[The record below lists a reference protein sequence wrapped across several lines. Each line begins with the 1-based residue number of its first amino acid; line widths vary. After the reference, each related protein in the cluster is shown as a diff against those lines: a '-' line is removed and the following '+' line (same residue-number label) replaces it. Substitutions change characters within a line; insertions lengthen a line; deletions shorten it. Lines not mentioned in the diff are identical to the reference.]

1 MAHRWSTLRSTY
13 RADRPHGGPPT
24 SIGGANVTARGYKLV
39 ALSLVLGG
47 LTVLLSGCSWQEV
60 FGLGWPTGI
69 TPEGKLNRDLWV
81 WSVIASFVVGAIV
94 WALIFWASAFH
105 RKKATDTELPRQFGY
120 NMPLELVLTVVP
132 FLIISVLFYFT
143 VVVQER
149 MLHKDPNPEVV
160 IDVTAFQWNWK
171 FGYQKIAFGD
181 GTFSYDGADPEKK
194 AAMTSKP
201 EGVDE
206 HGEERVGAIR
216 GLNPEDRTYLN
227 FDKVETLGT
236 STEIPILVLPKGK
249 RIEFQIASADV
260 IHGFW
265 VPEFLFKRDV
275 MPDPK
280 ANNSD
285 NVFQVSEIQETGAF
299 VGRCTEM
306 CGTYHSMMNFE
317 VRVVEPNDF
326 KAYLQQRIAG
336 KTNAEAL
343 QAINQDPLAVTT
355 HPFDTRR
362 GEQVGV
368 PPVQASK

>member
-1 MAHRWSTLRSTY
+1 MS
-13 RADRPHGGPPT
+13 
-24 SIGGANVTARGYKLV
+24 ARGLRLV
-39 ALSLVLGG
+39 ALSVVLGG
-47 LTVLLSGCSWQEV
+47 TTLLLSGCSWSEAL
-60 FGLGWPTGI
+60 GLGWPYGI
-69 TPEGKLNRDLWV
+69 TPEGKLNRELWIG
-81 WSVIASFVVGAIV
+81 SVIASFVVGAIV
-94 WALIFWASAFH
+94 WGLIFWTSAFH
-105 RKKATDTELPRQFGY
+105 RKKKTDTELPRQFGY

-143 VVVQER
+143 VVVQEK

-171 FGYQKIAFGD
+171 FGYQKVAFSD
-181 GTFSYDGADPEKK
+181 GTLSYDGVD
-194 AAMTSKP
+194 AARKNEMVSKP
-201 EGVDE
+201 EGTDA
-206 HGEERVGAIR
+206 HGGELVGPIR
-216 GLNPEDRTYLN
+216 GLNSEDRTYLN

-260 IHGFW
+260 VHGFW

-275 MPDPK
+275 LPDPK
-280 ANNSD
+280 ANHSD
-285 NVFQVSEIQETGAF
+285 NVFQISNIDRVGAF

-326 KAYLQQRIAG
+326 KAYLQYRQDHPNG
-336 KTNAEAL
+336 TNADAL
-343 QAINQDPLAVTT
+343 KAIGLPPEAVTT

-362 GEQVGV
+362 GEQV
-368 PPVQASK
+368 PQASK

>member
-1 MAHRWSTLRSTY
+1 
-13 RADRPHGGPPT
+13 
-24 SIGGANVTARGYKLV
+24 VTARGLRLV
-39 ALSLVLGG
+39 ALSAVLGG
-47 LTVLLSGCSWQEV
+47 TTLLLSGCSWSEV
-60 FGLGWPTGI
+60 LGLGWPYGI
-69 TPEGKLNRDLWV
+69 TPEGKLNRELWIG
-81 WSVIASFVVGAIV
+81 SVIASLVVGVIV
-94 WALIFWASAFH
+94 WGLIFWTSAFH
-105 RKKATDTELPRQFGY
+105 RKKKTDTELPRQFGY

-143 VVVQER
+143 VVVQEK

-171 FGYQKIAFGD
+171 FGYQKIAFTD
-181 GTFSYDGADPEKK
+181 GTMSYDGVDAARK
-194 AAMTSKP
+194 AAMVSKP
-201 EGVDE
+201 EGVNS
-206 HGEERVGAIR
+206 HGEEIVGPIR

-227 FDKVETLGT
+227 FDKIETIGS

-280 ANNSD
+280 ANHSD
-285 NVFQVSEIQETGAF
+285 NVFQISTIDRIGAF

-326 KAYLQQRIAG
+326 KAYLQYREDHPNG
-336 KTNAEAL
+336 TNADAL
-343 QAINQDPLAVTT
+343 RAIGLPAEAVTT

-362 GEQVGV
+362 GEQA
-368 PPVQASK
+368 PQASK

>member
-1 MAHRWSTLRSTY
+1 
-13 RADRPHGGPPT
+13 
-24 SIGGANVTARGYKLV
+24 VTARGFKLV
-39 ALSLVLGG
+39 ALSVMLGG
-47 LTVLLSGCSWQEV
+47 ATLLLSGCNYETI
-60 FGLGWPTGI
+60 FGLGWPEGI
-69 TPEGKLNRDLWV
+69 TPEAHTNRDLWV
-81 WSVIASFVVGAIV
+81 WSVIASLVVGLIV
-94 WALIFWASAFH
+94 WALIFWSSAFH

-143 VVVQER
+143 VVVQEK

-171 FGYQKIAFGD
+171 FGYQKIAFKD
-181 GTFSYDGADPEKK
+181 GTLAYDGVDQARKD
-194 AAMTSKP
+194 AMTSKP

-206 HGEERVGAIR
+206 HGVEQVGPIR

-227 FDKVETLGT
+227 FDKIETIGT

-249 RIEFQIASADV
+249 RVEFQIASADV

-285 NVFQVSEIQETGAF
+285 NVFQVSEILQTGAF

-326 KAYLQQRIAG
+326 KAYLQYREDNPDG
-336 KTNAEAL
+336 TNADAL
-343 QAINQDPLAVTT
+343 KSIGLPPTAVTT

-368 PPVQASK
+368 PPAQASK

>member
-1 MAHRWSTLRSTY
+1 MS
-13 RADRPHGGPPT
+13 
-24 SIGGANVTARGYKLV
+24 ARGLRLV
-39 ALSLVLGG
+39 ALSVVLGG
-47 LTVLLSGCSWQEV
+47 TTLLLSGCSWSEAL
-60 FGLGWPTGI
+60 GLGWPYGI
-69 TPEGKLNRDLWV
+69 TPEGKLNRELWIG
-81 WSVIASFVVGAIV
+81 SVIASLVVGVIV
-94 WALIFWASAFH
+94 WGLIFWTSAFH
-105 RKKATDTELPRQFGY
+105 RKKKTDTELPRQFGY

-143 VVVQER
+143 VVVQEK

-171 FGYQKIAFGD
+171 FGYQKIAFTD
-181 GTFSYDGADPEKK
+181 GTLSYDGADDARKN
-194 AAMTSKP
+194 AMVSKP
-201 EGVDE
+201 EGVDA
-206 HGEERVGAIR
+206 HGEELVGPIR

-227 FDKVETLGT
+227 FDKIETIGT

-280 ANNSD
+280 ANHSD
-285 NVFQVSEIQETGAF
+285 NVFQISDIDRVGAF

-326 KAYLQQRIAG
+326 KAYLQYRQDHPNG
-336 KTNAEAL
+336 TNADAL
-343 QAINQDPLAVTT
+343 KSIGLPPEAVTT

-362 GEQVGV
+362 GEQV
-368 PPVQASK
+368 PEASK

>member
-1 MAHRWSTLRSTY
+1 M
-13 RADRPHGGPPT
+13 
-24 SIGGANVTARGYKLV
+24 TARRFRLV
-39 ALSLVLGG
+39 ALSVVLGG
-47 LTVLLSGCSWQEV
+47 TALLLSGCSWSEAI
-60 FGLGWPTGI
+60 GLGWPNGI
-69 TPEGKLNRDLWV
+69 TPEAKVNRELWIGC
-81 WSVIASFVVGAIV
+81 VIAALAVGAIV
-94 WALIFWASAFH
+94 YVMLFWASVFH
-105 RKKATDTELPRQFGY
+105 RRKKSDTEFPRQFGY

-143 VVVQER
+143 VVVQEK
-149 MLHKDPNPEVV
+149 MLQKDPNPEVV

-171 FGYQKIAFGD
+171 FGYQKIAFSD
-181 GTFSYDGADPEKK
+181 GTLNYDGADTARKN
-194 AAMTSKP
+194 AMVSKP

-206 HGEERVGAIR
+206 HGEELVGPVK

-227 FDKVETLGT
+227 FDKVETTGT

-249 RIEFQIASADV
+249 RVEFQIASADV

-275 MPDPK
+275 LPDPK

-285 NVFQVSEIQETGAF
+285 NVFQVSEIQQTGAF

-306 CGTYHSMMNFE
+306 CGTYHSMMQFE
-317 VRVVEPNDF
+317 VRVVEPNVF
-326 KAYLQQRIAG
+326 KAYMQQRIAG

-343 QAINQDPLAVTT
+343 MAINQPPTAVTT

-362 GEQVGV
+362 GEQAGAS
-368 PPVQASK
+368 PQASK

>member
-1 MAHRWSTLRSTY
+1 M
-13 RADRPHGGPPT
+13 
-24 SIGGANVTARGYKLV
+24 TARGFKLV
-39 ALSLVLGG
+39 ALSVLLGG
-47 LTVLLSGCSWQEV
+47 TTLLLSGCTWSEV
-60 FGLGWPTGI
+60 FGLGWPMGI
-69 TPEGKLNRDLWV
+69 TPEGKLNRELWIG
-81 WSVIASFVVGAIV
+81 SVIASLVVGVIV
-94 WALIFWASAFH
+94 WGLIFWTSAFH
-105 RKKATDTELPRQFGY
+105 RKKDTDTDLPRQFGY

-143 VVVQER
+143 VVVQEK

-171 FGYQKIAFGD
+171 FGYQKVAFAD
-181 GTFSYDGADPEKK
+181 GTLEYDGVDQARKD
-194 AAMTSKP
+194 AMVSKP
-201 EGVDE
+201 EGTDA
-206 HGEERVGAIR
+206 HGEELVGPIR

-227 FDKVETLGT
+227 FDKIETTGT
-236 STEIPILVLPKGK
+236 STEIPVLVLPKGK

-285 NVFQVSEIQETGAF
+285 NVFQISEILETGAF

-326 KAYLQQRIAG
+326 KAYLQFREDNPKA
-336 KTNAEAL
+336 TNADAL
-343 QAINQDPLAVTT
+343 KAIGLPAEAVTT
-355 HPFDTRR
+355 EPFEARR
-362 GEQVGV
+362 GEQA
-368 PPVQASK
+368 PQASK

>member
-1 MAHRWSTLRSTY
+1 M
-13 RADRPHGGPPT
+13 
-24 SIGGANVTARGYKLV
+24 
-39 ALSLVLGG
+39 VLGG
-47 LTVLLSGCSWQEV
+47 TALLLSGCSWQDV
-60 FGLGWPTGI
+60 LGLGWPNGI
-69 TPEGKLNRDLWV
+69 TPEGKLNRDLWLG
-81 WSVIASFVVGAIV
+81 SVIASFVVGAIV
-94 WALIFWASAFH
+94 WALIFWSSAFH
-105 RKKATDTELPRQFGY
+105 RKKKDDKELPRQFGY
-120 NMPLELVLTVVP
+120 NMPLELVLTVIP

-171 FGYQKIAFGD
+171 FGYQKIAYAD
-181 GTFSYDGADPEKK
+181 GTSNFDGADPARK

-201 EGVDE
+201 EGKDE
-206 HGEERVGAIR
+206 HGEERVGAVR

-227 FDKVETLGT
+227 FDKVETLG
-236 STEIPILVLPKGK
+236 SSSEIPVLVLPVGK
-249 RIEFQIASADV
+249 RIEFILNSADV

-275 MPDPK
+275 MPNPE
-280 ANNSD
+280 ANHSD
-285 NVFQVSEIQETGAF
+285 YVFQVSKIEQTGAF

-326 KAYLQQRIAG
+326 KTYMDARVAG

-343 QAINQDPLAVTT
+343 QAIHQAPLATTT
-355 HPFDTRR
+355 HPFDSRR
-362 GEQVGV
+362 GEQAQV
-368 PPVQASK
+368 PQASK

>member
-1 MAHRWSTLRSTY
+1 
-13 RADRPHGGPPT
+13 
-24 SIGGANVTARGYKLV
+24 LV
-39 ALSLVLGG
+39 ALSVLLGG
-47 LTVLLSGCSWQEV
+47 TALLLSGCSWSEV
-60 FGLGWPTGI
+60 LGLGWPNGI
-69 TPEGKLNRDLWV
+69 TPEGKLNRELWIG
-81 WSVIASFVVGAIV
+81 SVIASFVVGIIV
-94 WALIFWASAFH
+94 WGLIFWSSAFH
-105 RKKATDTELPRQFGY
+105 RKKKTDTELPRQFGY

-143 VVVQER
+143 VVVQEK

-160 IDVTAFQWNWK
+160 VDVTAFQWNWK
-171 FGYQKIAFGD
+171 FGYQKVDFKD
-181 GTFSYDGADPEKK
+181 GTLTYDGADPARK
-194 AAMTSKP
+194 ASMESKP
-201 EGVDE
+201 EGKDE
-206 HGEERVGAIR
+206 HGEEIVGAIK

-227 FDKVETLGT
+227 FDKIETVGT

-285 NVFQVSEIQETGAF
+285 NVFQISEIQETGAF

-317 VRVVEPNDF
+317 VRNDF
-326 KAYLQQRIAG
+326 KAYLTYRSDHPNG
-336 KTNAEAL
+336 TNADALKAIGLPPEA
-343 QAINQDPLAVTT
+343 VKT

-362 GEQVGV
+362 GEQAGS
-368 PPVQASK
+368 PTQASK

>member
-1 MAHRWSTLRSTY
+1 VS
-13 RADRPHGGPPT
+13 
-24 SIGGANVTARGYKLV
+24 ARGLRLV
-39 ALSLVLGG
+39 ALSVVLGG
-47 LTVLLSGCSWQEV
+47 TTLLLSGCSWSEAL
-60 FGLGWPTGI
+60 GLGWPYGI
-69 TPEGKLNRDLWV
+69 TPEGKLNRELWIG
-81 WSVIASFVVGAIV
+81 SVIASLVVGVIV
-94 WALIFWASAFH
+94 WGLIFWTSAFH
-105 RKKATDTELPRQFGY
+105 RKKKTDTELPRQFGY

-143 VVVQER
+143 VVVQEK

-171 FGYQKIAFGD
+171 FGYQKIAFTD
-181 GTFSYDGADPEKK
+181 GTLSYDGVDDARKN
-194 AAMTSKP
+194 AMVSKP
-201 EGVDE
+201 EGVDA
-206 HGEERVGAIR
+206 HGEEKVGPIR

-227 FDKVETLGT
+227 FDKVETIGT

-260 IHGFW
+260 VHGFW

-280 ANNSD
+280 ANHSD
-285 NVFQVSEIQETGAF
+285 NVFQISNIDRVGAF

-326 KAYLQQRIAG
+326 KAYLQYRQDHPNG
-336 KTNAEAL
+336 TNADAL
-343 QAINQDPLAVTT
+343 KSIGLPPEAVTT

-362 GEQVGV
+362 GEQV
-368 PPVQASK
+368 PQASK